1 MSGKNQNDYGKIRAE
16 IVEALKAGAKTN
28 WRVLAKIVNL
38 DEGTL
43 RTAARR
49 EWDVT
54 DPIELLGQSLAGE
67 MPRQLGTTIKEGAN
81 TLEIEHVSGM
91 VCTLDEAL
99 KVSKTDLGVWEVRDH
114 LINFWPL
121 GMKLKHGNIEEP
133 YSMQLCQVKV
143 WLVRKNLKPI
153 MPVIQPV
160 EIRLSADYKSAVSER
175 KDVSELKDGSER
187 GRGKAKGEKL
197 QRILIVPDV
206 HMGFRRTIHGQS
218 LVPFHDRRVLDL
230 AVQIFQG
237 GEFNGV
243 HFIGDCMD
251 LSEFSTKFTPEP
263 EFYFTTQPALI
274 EWAWWLGQF
283 RASAPRAEL
292 VEYEGNHDK
301 RMGDMIVA
309 YMRAAY
315 GLRPVDE
322 IELPPSLSVERLL
335 ALHSLRVEYVKGYP
349 DNFKWINQ
357 NVMIRHGD
365 TVRQGPG
372 DSAKA
377 VISKSTYTTI
387 FGHVHRTEL
396 VTRRIKTRDGDI
408 IQKAFCPGCACFTD
422 GRVPGSTSDQQ
433 WQQGLAVMEFT
444 DTSENIVSIPI
455 SEGKAI
461 YGGKILTARGRDAE
475 VEKMIYSKLEKIK

>member
-1 MSGKNQNDYGKIRAE
+1 MTAKNAHDYNRIKATIIEAMKRGGKNSWAAMAATVGIN
-16 IVEALKAGAKTN
+16 
-28 WRVLAKIVNL
+28 
-38 DEGTL
+38 EGTL
-43 RTAARR
+43 RNAAKR
-49 EWDVT
+49 EWHVKT
-54 DPIELLGQSLAGE
+54 PMELLDPSMGGKAPE
-67 MPRQLGTTIKEGAN
+67 KTGTTVKEQAN
-81 TLEIEHVSGM
+81 ILEIDHVSEM
-91 VCTLDEAL
+91 VCTLEGAL
-99 KVSKTDLGVWEVRDH
+99 KASQTDLTIWDVRDH
-114 LINFWPL
+114 VINFWPL
-121 GMKLKHGNIEEP
+121 GMKLKSAGSEEP
-133 YSMQLCQVKV
+133 YAMQLCQVKV

-160 EIRLSADYKSAVSER
+160 VIDMPTVKARRQDNKIRL
-175 KDVSELKDGSER
+175 
-187 GRGKAKGEKL
+187 
-197 QRILIVPDV
+197 QRVLIVPDV
-206 HMGFRRTIHGQS
+206 HMGFRRAIHSQT

-237 GEFNGV
+237 GDFSGV

-283 RASAPRAEL
+283 RASSPRAEL

-349 DNFKWINQ
+349 DNFKWLNQ

-365 TVRQGPG
+365 TVRAGPG

-377 VISKSTYTTI
+377 VVNKTTYTTV

-396 VTRRIKTRDGDI
+396 VTRRLKTRDGDV
-408 IQKAFCPGCACFTD
+408 IQRAFCPGCACHTD

-433 WQQGLAVMEFT
+433 WQQGLAVIEYT
-444 DTSENIVSIPI
+444 DSDETIVSIPI
-455 SEGKAI
+455 SKGKAI
-461 YGGKILTARGRDAE
+461 YGGKIWMARGRDEEAE
-475 VEKMIYSKLEKIK
+475 KLIRERLEQIK

>member
-1 MSGKNQNDYGKIRAE
+1 MVAKNQHDYERIKEKLIEAIRNGTKTSWA
-16 IVEALKAGAKTN
+16 ALARA
-28 WRVLAKIVNL
+28 VDV
-38 DEGTL
+38 DPGTL
-43 RTAARR
+43 KTAAKR
-49 EWDVT
+49 EWGIVDAR
-54 DPIELLGQSLAGE
+54 ELLGTALAE
-67 MPRQLGTTIKEGAN
+67 PMPQRVGTTIDEQAN
-81 TLEIEHVSGM
+81 VMEIDDVSNL
-91 VCTLDEAL
+91 VRTLDELL
-99 KVSKTDLGVWEVRDH
+99 KVCKVDLEMWKVRDH
-114 LINFWPL
+114 VLNQWQV
-121 GMKLKHGNIEEP
+121 GMKVNRGGQDEVVVVPL
-133 YSMQLCQVKV
+133 YQVKV
-143 WLVRKNLKPI
+143 WLVRKVLIPI
-153 MPVIQPV
+153 MPEIRPV
-160 EIRLSADYKSAVSER
+160 EIYLTPSPFPNGK
-175 KDVSELKDGSER
+175 G
-187 GRGKAKGEKL
+187 GKAQGGKVKGERLK
-197 QRILIVPDV
+197 RVLIVPDV
-206 HMGFRRTIHGQS
+206 HMGFRRGIHDRA

-230 AVQIFQG
+230 AVQILRG
-237 GEFNGV
+237 GEFDGV

-263 EFYFTTQPALI
+263 EFYFTTQPALL

-335 ALHSLRVEYVKGYP
+335 ALHALGVEYVKGYP
-349 DNFKWINQ
+349 DNYRWLNQ
-357 NVMIRHGD
+357 NVMVRHGD
-365 TVRQGPG
+365 TVRAGPG

-377 VISKSTYTTI
+377 VVAKTTYTTI

-396 VTRRIKTRDGDI
+396 VTRRIKSRDGDI

-433 WQQGLAVMEFT
+433 WQQGLAVMEYT
-444 DTSENIVSIPI
+444 DTEENIVSIPV

-461 YGGKILTARGRDAE
+461 YNGRMLRARDREAE
-475 VEKMIYSKLEKIK
+475 IEKMIYGKLEKLK

>member
-1 MSGKNQNDYGKIRAE
+1 MSGKNAHDYDKIREE
-16 IVEALKAGAKTN
+16 IVEALKAGAKAS
-28 WRVLAKIVNL
+28 WSEMARAVKM

-43 RTAARR
+43 RTAAKR

-54 DPIELLGQSLAGE
+54 DPMELLGQSMAGDE
-67 MPRQLGTTIKEGAN
+67 PRRLGTTIKEGAN
-81 TLEIEHVSGM
+81 TLEVEFVSEM
-91 VCTLDEAL
+91 VCTLEGAL
-99 KVSKTDLGVWEVRDH
+99 EVSKTDLSVWEVRDH

-121 GMKLKHGNIEEP
+121 GMKLKHGNVEEP

-160 EIRLSADYKSAVSER
+160 VIDMPTCKAVK
-175 KDVSELKDGSER
+175 KDKT
-187 GRGKAKGEKL
+187 KL
-197 QRILIVPDV
+197 WRILIVPDV
-206 HMGFRRTIHGQS
+206 HMGFRRAIHGQN
-218 LVPFHDRRVLDL
+218 LVPFHDRRVLDI

-237 GEFNGV
+237 GGFSGA

-263 EFYFTTQPALI
+263 EFYFTTQPALL

-283 RASAPRAEL
+283 RASDPRAEL

-349 DNFKWINQ
+349 DNYKWVNQ

-365 TVRQGPG
+365 TVRAGPG

-377 VISKSTYTTI
+377 VVNKTTYTTI

-408 IQKAFCPGCACFTD
+408 IQKAFCPGCACHTD

-461 YGGKILTARGRDAE
+461 YNGSILVARARDAE
-475 VEKMIYSKLEKIK
+475 IEKMIFGKLEMLK